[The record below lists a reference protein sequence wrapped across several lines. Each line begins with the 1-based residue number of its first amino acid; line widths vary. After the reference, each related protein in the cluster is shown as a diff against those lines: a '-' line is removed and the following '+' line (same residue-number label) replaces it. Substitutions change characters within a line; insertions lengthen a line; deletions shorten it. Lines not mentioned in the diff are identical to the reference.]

1 MSSANAE
8 SQKLVT
14 QATMQLMEFDF
25 TTIGG
30 SAHVYLCTEHNE
42 PSYYNFVD
50 VQTNWVDNA
59 THTFKRCDFEWSGL
73 RSDLTG
79 AIAEPSL
86 KVAAVDL
93 WNITE
98 WASAISNMNMGL
110 MDYRGLRV
118 RRARKFYNFQN
129 SFVAIQTYY
138 VKTVDELSATTISF
152 TLTPSLGSEQMD
164 QPSARKLEL

>member
-30 SAHVYLCTEHNE
+30 SAHIYLCTEHNE
-42 PSYYNFVD
+42 PTYNNFVD
-50 VQTNWVDNA
+50 VQTNWIDGSVP
-59 THTFKRCDFEWSGL
+59 TFKRCDFQWSGL

-79 AIAEPSL
+79 QIAEPNLS
-86 KVAAVDL
+86 VAAVDL
-93 WNITE
+93 WDIAG
-98 WASAISNMNMGL
+98 WASATSGKNL

-129 SFVAIQTYY
+129 NFVAIQTYY

>member
-1 MSSANAE
+1 MSSPISE
-8 SQKLVT
+8 SQKIVT

-42 PSYYNFVD
+42 PSLLNFVD
-50 VQTNWVDNA
+50 IQTSWEGGA
-59 THTFKRCDFEWSGL
+59 LQTFKRIDFKWSGL

-79 AIAEPSL
+79 QIAEPNLS
-86 KVAAVDL
+86 VAAVDL
-93 WNITE
+93 WDIAE
-98 WASAISNMNMGL
+98 WSSATSGMNL

-118 RRARKFYNFQN
+118 RRARKFYNFTN
-129 SFVAIQTYY
+129 SIMSLQTYY

>member
-30 SAHVYLCTEHNE
+30 SAHIYLCTEHNE
-42 PSYYNFVD
+42 PTYNNFVD
-50 VQTNWVDNA
+50 VQTNWIDGSVP
-59 THTFKRCDFEWSGL
+59 TFKRCDFQWSGL

-79 AIAEPSL
+79 QIAEPNLS
-86 KVAAVDL
+86 VAAVDL
-93 WNITE
+93 WDITD
-98 WASAISNMNMGL
+98 WSNATSLMNL

-118 RRARKFYNFQN
+118 RRSRVFFGTSNFTP
-129 SFVAIQTYY
+129 IQTYF
-138 VKTVDELSATTISF
+138 VKTVDELSPTTISF

>member
-1 MSSANAE
+1 MSSAKAE

-25 TTIGG
+25 TTVGG
-30 SAHVYLCTEHNE
+30 SEHIYLGTEHNE
-42 PSYYNFVD
+42 QGYNNFVD
-50 VQTNWVDNA
+50 VQTNWVDGS
-59 THTFKRCDFEWSGL
+59 THTFTRCDFQWSGL

-79 AIAEPSL
+79 AIAEPNLS
-86 KVAAVDL
+86 VAALDL
-93 WNITE
+93 WAIPG
-98 WASAISNMNMGL
+98 WASATSNMGL

-118 RRARKFYNFQN
+118 RRARKFYNFTN
-129 SFVAIQTYY
+129 TFVAIQTYY
-138 VKTVDELSATTISF
+138 VKTVDELTATTISF

>member
-1 MSSANAE
+1 MSTAIE
-8 SQKLVT
+8 ETQGLVT
-14 QATMQLMEFDF
+14 EATYQLMEFDF

-30 SAHVYLCTEHNE
+30 SAKIYLATDHQENTYQVYTDPVLG
-42 PSYYNFVD
+42 
-50 VQTNWVDNA
+50 WVDGQS
-59 THTFKRCDFEWSGL
+59 HTFKRIDFKWSGL

-79 AIAEPSL
+79 AIAEPNLS
-86 KVAAVDL
+86 VAAYDL
-93 WNITE
+93 WQMSD
-98 WASAISNMNMGL
+98 WASATSGLNL

-118 RRARKFYNFQN
+118 RRARVFFGTSNFTP
-129 SFVAIQTYY
+129 IQTYY

>member
-1 MSSANAE
+1 MSTAIQE
-8 SQKLVT
+8 TQGLVT
-14 QATMQLMEFDF
+14 EATYQLMEFDF

-30 SAHVYLCTEHNE
+30 SAKIYLATDHQENTYQVYTDPVLT
-42 PSYYNFVD
+42 
-50 VQTNWVDNA
+50 WVDGA
-59 THTFKRCDFEWSGL
+59 SHTFKRIDFKWSGL

-79 AIAEPSL
+79 AIAEPNLS
-86 KVAAVDL
+86 VAAYDL
-93 WNITE
+93 WQMSD
-98 WASAISNMNMGL
+98 WASATTGLNL

-118 RRARKFYNFQN
+118 RRARVFFGTSNFTP
-129 SFVAIQTYY
+129 IQTYY

>member
-1 MSSANAE
+1 MSAVTE

-14 QATMQLMEFDF
+14 EATMQLMEFDF

-30 SAHVYLCTEHNE
+30 TAHIYLSTEHNE
-42 PSYYNFVD
+42 PSFYNFTD
-50 VQTNWVDNA
+50 IQSEWVDGA
-59 THTFKRCDFEWSGL
+59 VHTFTRCDFAWSGL

-79 AIAEPSL
+79 QIAEPNLS
-86 KVAAVDL
+86 VAALDL
-93 WNITE
+93 WDIPG
-98 WASAISNMNMGL
+98 WASATSGMGL

-129 SFVAIQTYY
+129 NFVAIQTYF